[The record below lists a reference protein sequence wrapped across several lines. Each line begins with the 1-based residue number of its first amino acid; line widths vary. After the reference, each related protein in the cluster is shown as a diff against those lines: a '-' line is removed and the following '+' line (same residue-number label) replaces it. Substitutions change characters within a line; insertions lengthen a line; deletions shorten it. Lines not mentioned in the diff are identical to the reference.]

1 MREMSKWERIRAAL
15 SGAQVDRVPLSL
27 WKHCYF
33 QEWAP
38 GQLAR
43 FTLAL
48 HRKFDTDLIKLTP
61 SGSYSIQGW
70 GPTIRF
76 STDDNT
82 PSVLMEPTV
91 ESADGWTTLRR
102 LDVTKGALG
111 RELET
116 IHQVA
121 TGLDGTAPLVMTIY
135 SPLSIA
141 SMLCWNRNSQ
151 DAFGMI
157 DDSQSRV
164 VHDLRQSP
172 RQLHRGLATIRD
184 VVIDYVKVCL
194 EAGASGLFFATRLAR
209 YDALTWAEYE
219 EFGMAY
225 DLPILEALV
234 GRSQITM
241 LHVCKQNLM
250 FDLMVDYP
258 VDVISWADRES
269 GPSLNEARQMT
280 DKALAGGLSVQTLLH
295 GTETDVLLEAR
306 DAIAQ
311 TEGVGLVLAPGCVI
325 EGPTPD
331 ANLLAVRQAIV
342 ESASP

>member
-1 MREMSKWERIRAAL
+1 MSKWERIRGAL
-15 SGAQVDRVPLSL
+15 GGAPVDRVPLSL
-27 WKHCYF
+27 WKHYYL
-33 QEWAP
+33 QEWGP
-38 GQLAR
+38 GQLAHL
-43 FTLAL
+43 TLAL
-48 HRKFDTDLIKLTP
+48 HRDLDTDLIKLTP
-61 SGSYSIQGW
+61 SGSYFIQGW

-82 PSVLMEPTV
+82 PSVLVKPTV
-91 ESADGWTTLRR
+91 ASADGWTTLPR

-141 SMLCWNRNSQ
+141 SMLCWNSSSQ
-151 DAFGMI
+151 DSRGMI

-164 VHDLRQSP
+164 VQDLRQSP

-184 VVIDYVKVCL
+184 VVMDYVDVCL

-209 YDALTWAEYE
+209 YDALTRAEYE
-219 EFGMAY
+219 QFGAAY
-225 DLPILEALV
+225 DLAILERLV
-234 GRSQITM
+234 HRSQITM

-250 FDLMVDYP
+250 FDLMIDYP
-258 VDVISWADRES
+258 VDVISWADRDG
-269 GPSLNEARQMT
+269 GPTLAEAREMT
-280 DKALAGGLSVQTLLH
+280 DKALAGGLSVEALLNR
-295 GTETDVLLEAR
+295 TETDVLFQAR

-311 TEGVGLVLAPGCVI
+311 TKGVGFILAPGCVI

-331 ANLLAVRQAIV
+331 ANLLAVRQAIA